1 MLSNKVSEIMTTNL
15 TSAAAS
21 RTVFDVMA
29 QMVAEDV
36 GRIVVSQNEIPVGIF
51 TEKDVLRR
59 VIDRIDPRK
68 TPISEVM
75 TSPIRAVREE
85 THIVEAFGKMYKGK
99 YRHLLVRGRR
109 GKMVGIV
116 SMRRILGMAAELGQ
130 HLSETETKTLGQ
142 IMSSGVATVDE
153 SLSVVETIARMV
165 EQGLGGIVVTAGG
178 KPAGMFTERDVLK
191 RVAVRDVD
199 IRNTPVRSVMSSPL
213 ITMTHAHSVC
223 DVLSEMYRRDIRN
236 IPVTGESQELIGV
249 LSMADVLQYA
259 QAFNIDERVRQT
271 WKEVQEHYDSEDQY
285 TPG

>member
-15 TSAAAS
+15 TTTNAS
-21 RTVFDVMA
+21 RTVFDVMS

-36 GRIVVSQNEIPVGIF
+36 GRIVVFQNEIPVGIF

-59 VIDRIDPRK
+59 VINKIDPQQTTIR
-68 TPISEVM
+68 EVM
-75 TSPIRAVREE
+75 TAPIRAVREE

-109 GKMVGIV
+109 GKIVGIV
-116 SMRRILGMAAELGQ
+116 SMRRILGLAAELGQ
-130 HLSETETKTLGQ
+130 QLSETKALGE
-142 IMSSGVATVDE
+142 IMSSAVATVDQG
-153 SLSVVETIARMV
+153 LSVAETIERMV
-165 EQGLGGIVVTAGG
+165 QQGLGGIVVTAGG

-191 RVAVRDVD
+191 RVAVHGIDT
-199 IRNTPVRSVMSSPL
+199 RNTPIRTVMSSPL
-213 ITMTHAHSVC
+213 ITMTHAHKVS

-236 IPVTGESQELIGV
+236 IPVTGESGQLIGV
-249 LSMADVLQYA
+249 LSMADILQYA
-259 QAFNIDERVRQT
+259 QALNIDERVRQS